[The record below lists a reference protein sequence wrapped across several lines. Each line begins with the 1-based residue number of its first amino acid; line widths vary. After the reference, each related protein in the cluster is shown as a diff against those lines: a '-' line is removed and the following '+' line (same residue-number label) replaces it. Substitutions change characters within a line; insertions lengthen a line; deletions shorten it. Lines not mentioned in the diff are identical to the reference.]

1 MRVATVDTESVPDRV
16 GAEPSLD
23 AGVQH
28 WNPFVRIAFRFCF
41 VYFGLFCLVYPRIIS
56 EFLGLAGR
64 LLPES
69 VPFWLARL
77 WGPLVEWTGEH
88 VFGTDAAA
96 HEDSISGDQTF
107 LWVLLFCILI
117 VAVVATV
124 IWTVLDRRRPNYAAL
139 SGWFL
144 LFVRLCLAAE
154 MLAYGLSKAIPNQ
167 MPPPALA
174 RLLEPYGEFS
184 PMAVLWT
191 QVGVSQPYEI
201 LLGTAEV
208 LGGMLLFLPR
218 TTTVG
223 ALLSLVCTMQVFVL
237 NMTYDVPA
245 KILAFHL
252 MLLCSMLLAPE
263 ARRLANV
270 LVLDRPAD
278 RSTRRPLLGTARGNR
293 IAVGLQ
299 AALGIWLLVSG
310 VYASWDGYR
319 DHGAGSKEP
328 PLYGI
333 WTVAEFSIDGQQ
345 VPAVVTDENRWR
357 RVVFDRQ
364 NATVQRMDGTLVPV
378 IAIVDTSA
386 HTIAMVLLPT
396 APGAQP
402 TPLGAFTFDQPAPD
416 RLAMAGQLNGRSVS
430 IDLQQL
436 DPNTF
441 PLRSRGFHWVQEY
454 PYFR

>member
-1 MRVATVDTESVPDRV
+1 MAAVGTESVDDRV
-16 GAEPSLD
+16 GAEPPPD

-28 WNPFVRIAFRFCF
+28 WNPFVRIIFRLCF

-56 EFLGLAGR
+56 EFLGLVGR
-64 LLPES
+64 LLPDS
-69 VPFWLARL
+69 TPFWLARL
-77 WGPLVEWTGEH
+77 WRPLVEWTGQH
-88 VFGTDAAA
+88 VFSTDAAA

-107 LWVLLFCILI
+107 LWVLLFCILV

-124 IWTVLDRRRPNYAAL
+124 LWTVLDRRRPNYVVL
-139 SGWFL
+139 SSWFL
-144 LFVRLCLAAE
+144 LFVRLCLAVE
-154 MLAYGLSKAIPNQ
+154 MLVYGLSKVIPNQ
-167 MPPPALA
+167 MPSPALA
-174 RLLEPYGEFS
+174 RLLEPYGDFS
-184 PMAVLWT
+184 PMAVLWS

-201 LLGTAEV
+201 LLGTAELV
-208 LGGMLLFLPR
+208 GGLLLFLPR

-278 RSTRRPLLGTARGNR
+278 RSTRRPLLRSARGNR

-310 VYASWDGYR
+310 AYSSLDAYR
-319 DHGAGSKEP
+319 DHGAGSKAP

-333 WTVAEFSIDGQQ
+333 WTVAEFSLDGQQ
-345 VPAVVTDENRWR
+345 VPALATDENRWQ

-396 APGAQP
+396 APGTQP

-416 RLAMAGQLNGRSVS
+416 RLAMAGQLNSRSVS
-430 IDLQQL
+430 IALQQVDL
-436 DPNTF
+436 DTF